1 MMRTMTT
8 TTTTTTGVRNR
19 RRPGSSFRAGLLVT
33 CLLAGPASASRAV
46 TDEADAPGAE
56 AASGPAIEVQL
67 SPLVDGPA
75 AHPMRWVLDLD
86 LDRTD
91 GVERWVADRRLLSF
105 ELRPARGRRARCRHP
120 DAPRRSRD
128 AHVLPATEDAPD
140 ELVDLRMYCT
150 GRARRLLDD
159 PPEAGLEIQ
168 ASYGFRRGGRLRWLV
183 SGPEGPAPREG
194 EVAGPR
200 WTWGGGRPE
209 APPPANPPPGASA
222 APSGAEGSPGDPGL
236 EVELDA
242 RDVRR
247 PGGLVFRVTLR
258 SEAPRPVYLRDD
270 MLSFEV
276 SGPYGSVVCRQEVR
290 PISPIVDFFHPLG
303 DRRAAR
309 TSVSASAYCALEE
322 AFPLAGVYEVRPVVT
337 LRFDGAEYDLDAY
350 TGRFVGP
357 PTEVRVRRD
366 PSGDY
371 VPHPPPGPD
380 PESAATDSGAPPG

>member
-1 MMRTMTT
+1 MMRTTTTT
-8 TTTTTTGVRNR
+8 TTTTTTGTTEPGRTLPP
-19 RRPGSSFRAGLLVT
+19 RPPAPRPSRLA
-33 CLLAGPASASRAV
+33 AGPAVTVACLVACLVAGLAGAARAA
-46 TDEADAPGAE
+46 TDDAE
-56 AASGPAIEVQL
+56 APDAEPPSGPAIDVQL

-75 AHPMRWVLDLD
+75 GHPMRWVLDLD

-91 GVERWVADRRLLSF
+91 GVDRWVADRRLLSF

-128 AHVLPATEDAPD
+128 AHVLPAAEDAPD

-159 PPEAGLEIQ
+159 PPETGLEIQ
-168 ASYGFRRGGRLRWLV
+168 ARYGFRRGGRLRWLV
-183 SGPEGPAPREG
+183 SGPGGPAPREG

-200 WTWGGGRPE
+200 WTWGGARPE
-209 APPPANPPPGASA
+209 ATEPPPANPPTGAST
-222 APSGAEGSPGDPGL
+222 APTGAGGSTGDPGL
-236 EVELDA
+236 EVELSA

-258 SEAPRPVYLRDD
+258 SEASRPVYLRDD

-276 SGPYGSVVCRQEVR
+276 SGPYGSVVCSQEAR

-303 DRRAAR
+303 GRRAAR

-322 AFPLAGVYEVRPVVT
+322 AFPLAGVYEVRPIVT
-337 LRFDGAEYDLDAY
+337 LRFDGAE
-350 TGRFVGP
+350 
-357 PTEVRVRRD
+357 
-366 PSGDY
+366 
-371 VPHPPPGPD
+371 
-380 PESAATDSGAPPG
+380 